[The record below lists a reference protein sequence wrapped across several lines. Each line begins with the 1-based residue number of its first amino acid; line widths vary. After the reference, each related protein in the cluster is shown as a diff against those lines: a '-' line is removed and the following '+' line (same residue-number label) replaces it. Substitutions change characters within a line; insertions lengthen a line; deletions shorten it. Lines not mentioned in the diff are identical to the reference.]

1 MFARI
6 CHCLLLLLTFNSLA
20 QQYDFDYVQEYRL
33 ETFTEKPRDITFF
46 KFFNSKNSTY
56 SLGVSIIQ
64 DKVFMSLNL
73 DNGDCYYDSILK
85 NDFFVYAISLRCPR
99 KGKSENYPNKKQEEF
114 KPLQIT
120 DTLIEGKK
128 YNRILLEPIKNKKRK
143 NSKALAGVYLLDNS
157 YNFNIT
163 VSDPTSLLSLYKKQ
177 GVVIPSGVI
186 KEFYAIDS
194 VGKFTEKLTLIQ
206 CVPVQKVIFL
216 DAACK

>member
-1 MFARI
+1 MFANLLKLM
-6 CHCLLLLLTFNSLA
+6 LLLFTLPCMA

-33 ETFTEKPRDITFF
+33 EIFGENSRDVTFF
-46 KFFNSKNSTY
+46 KFFNSKNPAY

-85 NDFFVYAISLRCPR
+85 DDFFVYAISLKCPR
-99 KGKSENYPNKKQEEF
+99 KGKGENYPNRKPAEF
-114 KPLQIT
+114 KPFQIT

-143 NSKALAGVYLLDNS
+143 DSKALAGVYLLDNS
-157 YNFNIT
+157 YNFEIT
-163 VSDPTSLLSLYKKQ
+163 VSDPASLLSFYKKQ
-177 GVVIPSGVI
+177 GIDIPSGII
-186 KEFYAIDS
+186 KEFYATDA
-194 VGKFTEKLTLIQ
+194 VGKLTEKLSLTQ

-216 DAACK
+216 DTNCK